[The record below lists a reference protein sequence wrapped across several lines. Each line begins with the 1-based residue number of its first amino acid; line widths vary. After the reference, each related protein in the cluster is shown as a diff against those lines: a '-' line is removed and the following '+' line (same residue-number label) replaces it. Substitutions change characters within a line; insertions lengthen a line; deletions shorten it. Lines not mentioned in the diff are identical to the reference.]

1 MASIWCPNIL
11 VPMKTS
17 AVGAGRVFQG
27 KLVLVVLAIVMVGF
41 GLLGCDQ
48 VALMTPKGRYAAA
61 TNKLAQATDEL
72 SRFYALGR
80 AAKESFNTGHVED
93 ARKYANELA
102 KLMPKYPK
110 DWNYGNAIQDSNLV
124 LGRIAVKEGRIDDAK
139 KHLLAAG
146 QSPDSPQMDS
156 FGPNMSLALDLLK
169 LKEKDV
175 VLEYF
180 ESCRKFWKMH
190 ADRLD
195 QWSKDVK
202 AGRIPD
208 FGANLLY

>member
-1 MASIWCPNIL
+1 MN
-11 VPMKTS
+11 TS
-17 AVGAGRVFQG
+17 SSVGAGRIFQG
-27 KLVLVVLAIVMVGF
+27 KYLWMVLGAVVVSFGF
-41 GLLGCDQ
+41 LGCDK
-48 VALMTPKGRYAAA
+48 VALLTPKGRYAAA
-61 TNKLAQATDEL
+61 TNNLAKAQDEQ
-72 SRFYALGR
+72 SRFYELGR

-93 ARKYANELA
+93 ARKYADELI
-102 KLMPKYPK
+102 KLVPKYPK

-139 KHLLAAG
+139 KYLLAAG
-146 QSPDSPQMDS
+146 QSPGSPQMNS

-190 ADRLD
+190 EDRLD
-195 QWSKDVK
+195 QWSKEVK

>member
-1 MASIWCPNIL
+1 MNPSSFLRAGWGFYTKHLRPL
-11 VPMKTS
+11 VRVATVS
-17 AVGAGRVFQG
+17 FVFVGCGQGVPITPQGRH
-27 KLVLVVLAIVMVGF
+27 
-41 GLLGCDQ
+41 
-48 VALMTPKGRYAAA
+48 AAA
-61 TNKLAQATDEL
+61 INDLEKAPDEQR
-72 SRFYALGR
+72 RFYALGR
-80 AAKESFNTGHVED
+80 AAKESFVAGNVED
-93 ARKYANELA
+93 ARKYANELMA
-102 KLMPKYPK
+102 LLPKYPK

-124 LGRIAVKEGRIDDAK
+124 LGRIAVKEGRIEDAK

-146 QSPDSPQMDS
+146 QSPGSPQMNS

-180 ESCRKFWKMH
+180 DSCRRFWKMH

-195 QWSKDVK
+195 QWSKEVK
-202 AGRIPD
+202 AGQIPD